1 MTPIYLDHHATT
13 PVDPRV
19 VDAMLPYFSDD
30 FGNAASRQH
39 AFGWRAEAAVER
51 AREQVAALVGADPRG
66 IVFTSG
72 ATESNN
78 LAILGAVL
86 GYAPRREEIVTA
98 ATEHRSVLDPCDEA
112 ERRGARPTR
121 LPVDGD
127 GRIDLGELRRALSA
141 RTLLVSV
148 MHANNEIGVLQPIAE
163 IGRICKEQ
171 EVLFHSDAAQ
181 SAGKVPLDVE
191 AMGIDLLSLS
201 AHKIYGPK
209 GVGAL
214 WVRGRS
220 PRVRLAPLLHGGGH
234 ERGLRSG
241 TLNVPAIVGFG
252 RAAEIAR
259 AEMVDEAARLLQLRE
274 HMRRRIERE
283 IPEVRVNG
291 SLEHRLPAN
300 LNVSFDGVDGEAL
313 LLSLEDVAVSSGSAC
328 TSATAEPSHVLR
340 ALGLRDDLA
349 RASLRFGLGR
359 WTTRE
364 EVDHVV
370 DLLREQVAR
379 LRAESP
385 TWELSHAASRG
396 A

>member
-1 MTPIYLDHHATT
+1 
-13 PVDPRV
+13 
-19 VDAMLPYFSDD
+19 
-30 FGNAASRQH
+30 
-39 AFGWRAEAAVER
+39 
-51 AREQVAALVGADPRG
+51 
-66 IVFTSG
+66 
-72 ATESNN
+72 
-78 LAILGAVL
+78 
-86 GYAPRREEIVTA
+86 
-98 ATEHRSVLDPCDEA
+98 
-112 ERRGARPTR
+112 
-121 LPVDGD
+121 
-127 GRIDLGELRRALSA
+127 
-141 RTLLVSV
+141 
-148 MHANNEIGVLQPIAE
+148 
-163 IGRICKEQ
+163 
-171 EVLFHSDAAQ
+171 
-181 SAGKVPLDVE
+181 
-191 AMGIDLLSLS
+191 MGIDLLSLS

-234 ERGLRSG
+234 ERGLRPG

-259 AEMVDEAARLLQLRE
+259 AEMADEAARLLQLRE

-283 IPEVRVNG
+283 IAEVRVNG
-291 SLEHRLPAN
+291 SLQHRLPAN
-300 LNVSFDGVDGEAL
+300 LNVSFAGVDGEAL
-313 LLSLEDVAVSSGSAC
+313 LLSLKDVAVSSGSAC

-340 ALGLRDDLA
+340 ALGVRDDLA

-385 TWELSHAASRG
+385 TWEPSRAASRG